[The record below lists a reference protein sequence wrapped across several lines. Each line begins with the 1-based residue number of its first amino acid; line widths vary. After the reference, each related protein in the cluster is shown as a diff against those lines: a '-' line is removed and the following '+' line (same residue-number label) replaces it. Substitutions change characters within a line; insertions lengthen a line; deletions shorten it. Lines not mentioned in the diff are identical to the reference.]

1 MVFETELYYIG
12 YEERMNRAGDRK
24 YTLIKYL
31 DDEGRVFST
40 LFEVFEG
47 NVNLKSLRYLQR
59 VKVKIRVVVSR
70 YVQLQT
76 VELQSVDASR

>member
-12 YEERMNRAGDRK
+12 NEERINRTGDRK

-40 LFEVFEG
+40 LLEG
-47 NVNLKSLRYLQR
+47 NVDLRSLKYLQK
-59 VKVKIRVVVSR
+59 VKVKLRVVVGR
-70 YVQLQT
+70 YVQIRT
-76 VELQSVDASR
+76 VDVCTS